1 MLNCRVKAAGVI
13 LALGGTLLAGTALG
27 QDEKIVLRVADH
39 IPVTHI
45 LTEPMI
51 KFWMKEVTRETGG
64 KVEFEYYPAEQ
75 LGKAKDMLSLA
86 LSGVADITGVVPS
99 QISDKF
105 SLAMVADLPGSFQT
119 SCTGTFAFLPLIR
132 EGGIIATKEYGPLG
146 FRPLVTIVMPPY
158 QIFSRQKLTS
168 VKSFEGLKIQT
179 GTGAKEI
186 MLRMLKAVPIRMAGP
201 ELYESLSRGTIDGGN
216 LATGSILSYRVAGPA
231 KFVTLGENF
240 GSAVFF
246 YGISEARWRKLPE
259 RIQKIMLEAGEAAQ
273 RNVCTVTDRATEVD
287 YEKLKQQG
295 MTAVRFPPADH
306 QEIAAL
312 AITVRT
318 EWADALDKRGKPGSE
333 VLKAFTEALA
343 VVH

>member
-158 QIFSRQKLTS
+158 QIFSRQKL
-168 VKSFEGLKIQT
+168 
-179 GTGAKEI
+179 
-186 MLRMLKAVPIRMAGP
+186 
-201 ELYESLSRGTIDGGN
+201 
-216 LATGSILSYRVAGPA
+216 
-231 KFVTLGENF
+231 
-240 GSAVFF
+240 
-246 YGISEARWRKLPE
+246 
-259 RIQKIMLEAGEAAQ
+259 
-273 RNVCTVTDRATEVD
+273 
-287 YEKLKQQG
+287 
-295 MTAVRFPPADH
+295 
-306 QEIAAL
+306 
-312 AITVRT
+312 
-318 EWADALDKRGKPGSE
+318 
-333 VLKAFTEALA
+333 
-343 VVH
+343 